1 MADAM
6 TTTGR
11 RELLAATNR
20 FPGEVQAALQAVAEA
35 TAGRIQQRAQALCP
49 RATGKTADA
58 IAIRADLA
66 NRQILVES
74 KSPSGR
80 PGNLVLWLEWGTIKR
95 PAVLYMRRAAE
106 GEMAQYRGDM
116 AAAAEA
122 TARRV
127 FTD

>member
-11 RELLAATNR
+11 RELQAATDR
-20 FPGEVQAALQAVAEA
+20 FPLEIQHALQAVAEA
-35 TAGRIQQRAQALCP
+35 TAGRIQHRAQALCP
-49 RATGKTADA
+49 RATGKTAGA
-58 IAIRADLA
+58 IAIRADLP

-95 PAVLYMRRAAE
+95 PAALYMRRAAE
-106 GEMAQYRGDM
+106 AETAQYRQDM
-116 AAAAEA
+116 AAAGEA